1 MNGKIT
7 ADGVLLKPEPEKE
20 ERVTTGGIY
29 IPNTKKTTQ
38 KRGTVVLCG
47 QGVPEKPIDLNVGDV
62 VYYNGLSAREVEIDG
77 EKYHLLNYLDC
88 LYIE

>member
-7 ADGVLLKPEPEKE
+7 ADGVLLRPEPEKE
-20 ERVTTGGIY
+20 ERVTSGGIF

-38 KRGTVVLCG
+38 KKGTVVLSG
-47 QGVPEKPIDLNVGDV
+47 KGTSEKPIDIEVGDV
-62 VYYNGLSAREVEIDG
+62 VYYNALSAREVEIDG
-77 EKYHLLNYLDC
+77 EKLHLLNYLDC

>member
-1 MNGKIT
+1 MNGKILS
-7 ADGVLLKPEPEKE
+7 DGVLLKPEPEKE

-47 QGVPEKPIDLNVGDV
+47 KGTTEKPIDITVGDV
-62 VYYNGLSAREVEIDG
+62 VYYNALSAREVEIDG
-77 EKYHLLNYLDC
+77 EKYHLLNYNDC
-88 LYIE
+88 LYAE